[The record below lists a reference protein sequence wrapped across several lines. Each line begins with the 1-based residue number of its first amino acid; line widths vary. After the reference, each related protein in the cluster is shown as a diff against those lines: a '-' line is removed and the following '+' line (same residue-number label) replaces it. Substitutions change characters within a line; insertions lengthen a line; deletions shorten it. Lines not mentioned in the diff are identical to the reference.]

1 MNNTKP
7 ASPRSSAAF
16 QMEFEALFCKV
27 TAAAAAAR
35 RAFPP
40 RRARPSSPLKVKAGA
55 PLL

>member
-1 MNNTKP
+1 MNNTRP

-27 TAAAAAAR
+27 TAAAAR

>member
-27 TAAAAAAR
+27 TAAAAAR